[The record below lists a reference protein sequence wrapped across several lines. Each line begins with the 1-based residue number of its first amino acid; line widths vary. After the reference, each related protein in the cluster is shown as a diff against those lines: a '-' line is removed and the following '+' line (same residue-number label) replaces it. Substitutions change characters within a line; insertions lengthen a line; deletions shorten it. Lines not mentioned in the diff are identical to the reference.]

1 VGPGTGAAIVRRFA
15 RGGYSVAMLARTIAD
30 NAPLSLAGMKATIL
44 RAIF

>member
-1 VGPGTGAAIVRRFA
+1 VRRFA